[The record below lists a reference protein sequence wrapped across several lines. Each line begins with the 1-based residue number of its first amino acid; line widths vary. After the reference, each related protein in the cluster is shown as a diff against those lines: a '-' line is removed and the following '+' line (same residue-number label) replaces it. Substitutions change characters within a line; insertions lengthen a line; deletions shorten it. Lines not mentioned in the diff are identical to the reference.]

1 MASDEIPKLSTYDP
15 QVLVKLRQVEDA
27 VGQLTRTVESATGTT
42 LEHHIDDVWHAIQD
56 LREVID
62 DEALSHAVAAVVELT
77 TENESLRSERS
88 TLHGWLAEADEE
100 RDQLAALLYVLR
112 YDLHPTYANTARR
125 GRGIGGQAM
134 TPQCN
139 VLDPEGWEER
149 ALDAVDDA
157 LNQRARRL
165 TRDGSSRWGVLIS
178 QVRAFLKRTQTTSQE
193 SENDH

>member
-1 MASDEIPKLSTYDP
+1 LASDETPKLSTYDP

-27 VGQLTRTVESATGTT
+27 VGEFTRMVESATGTT
-42 LEHHIDDVWHAIQD
+42 LEHHIDDVWRAIQD

-62 DEALSHAVAAVVELT
+62 GEALSHAVAAVVELT

-88 TLHGWLAEADEE
+88 TLHAWLAEADEE

-149 ALDAVDDA
+149 ALTAVDDA

-178 QVRAFLKRTQTTSQE
+178 QVRAFLKRTETTPQE